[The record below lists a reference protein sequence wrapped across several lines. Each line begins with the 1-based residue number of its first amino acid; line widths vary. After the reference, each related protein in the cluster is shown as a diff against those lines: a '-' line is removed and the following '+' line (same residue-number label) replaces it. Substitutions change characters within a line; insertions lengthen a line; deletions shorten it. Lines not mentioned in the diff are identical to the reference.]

1 MKVSNI
7 LARLEYLDGTFPR
20 LALEQAVVMKEAIT
34 PELLDIREY
43 AIEYID
49 DVAYDECFM
58 GHVYAMYLLAQFQ
71 ETRAY
76 PLVVKFFSIPG
87 EITLDVT
94 GDLVTEDLHRILASV
109 SGGDTSLI
117 ESLIVDTD
125 ANEYVRDAAM
135 RALLVPVARGERAR
149 EEVMRTYQGLFRGGM
164 EREPSVVWS
173 GLVSC
178 CCALYPEEVLDDIEQ
193 AFAEGLV
200 DEGFIDYEWVI
211 ETMARGKEAVLA
223 ELRGDARYNIID
235 DTIREMEW
243 WDCFDQSEK
252 PKWKRKVGRNEPC
265 PCGSGLKYKKCC
277 GAKR

>member
-7 LARLEYLDGTFPR
+7 LDRLEYLDGTFPR
-20 LALEQAVVMKEAIT
+20 LALEQAMVMKEAIT
-34 PELLDIREY
+34 PELLDILEY

-49 DVAYDECFM
+49 DVVYDERFM

-76 PLVVKFFSIPG
+76 PLIVEFFSIPG

-94 GDLVTEDLHRILASV
+94 GDLVTDDLHRILASV

-117 ESLIVDTD
+117 ESLIVDRD
-125 ANEYVRDAAM
+125 ANEYVRDAAI

-149 EEVMRTYQGLFRGGM
+149 EEVVATYQGLFRGGM
-164 EREPSVVWS
+164 EREPSFAWG

-178 CCALYPEEVLDDIEQ
+178 CCALYPEEVLEDIQ
-193 AFAEGLV
+193 RAFAEGLV
-200 DEGFIDYEWVI
+200 DKVYIDYEWVI
-211 ETMARGKEAVLA
+211 ETMARGKELVL
-223 ELRGDARYNIID
+223 EDLRGDARYSTID

-252 PKWKRKVGRNEPC
+252 PKWKRKVGRNQPC